1 MVPWIRKNLALVLI
15 LAGLAGWGIYSV
27 GNRMLAERTAPPG
40 YSYHCFDSGEL
51 ASNCVYLAD
60 PSSQS
65 GWVLDRNLKLEI
77 IDYRTTRYESTQ
89 VTVLA
94 WAGKDPPPCGFK
106 RICFVAANGNTECL
120 VMRVYDSACD

>member
-1 MVPWIRKNLALVLI
+1 MLPWIRKNLALVLI
-15 LAGLAGWGIYSV
+15 LAGLAGWGVYSV
-27 GNRMLAERTAPPG
+27 GNRMLAERTAPKG

-65 GWVLDRNLKLEI
+65 GWVTDSNLKLEI
-77 IDYRTTRYESTQ
+77 IDYRTTRYSSTR

-94 WAGKDPPPCGFK
+94 WAGKGQAPCGFK
-106 RICFVAANGNTECL
+106 RICFLNGNGGTECL
-120 VMRVYDSACD
+120 VMRVYDPACD